1 MCYGNAVIA
10 MNFSIYSPSHRPTC
24 FRRAIPCLGVMISL
38 WFGFSEP
45 VRANVYPTNVRLNG
59 GTTNV
64 TASAGTSVIISYL
77 LNEPAS
83 SGVTVAIK
91 SNATT
96 LRTIIIAGG
105 NAGTARGSNAVV
117 WNGKDDSSNNVAPGN
132 YSFHVTAS
140 ASGYGDWTQISNDGD
155 DGNYVYSPT
164 SIAVNRNPNSPY
176 YGRVFVANAIENPVG
191 LFQPGDNVG
200 LLKAN
205 ADGSA
210 AEEGIF
216 SSGGWSW
223 AGDAYSPWKIEISAD
238 DYTYVND
245 WTSNG
250 IVLRFDQTVSSDSR
264 TLVLRDDNWPES
276 RQAKLTGPAIVGA
289 GTNTQVWMADI
300 RTNGVGIRRFKVS
313 ANGTLATND
322 LGTTIVPT
330 GGNSHLTDYP
340 YDVAVDRSNRIYT
353 IQYETDSGNTNYRV
367 FRFPAYDESG
377 SPLTNSD
384 WRIGSGDDDLR
395 GASGIAVDAMAT
407 NVAVA
412 FRGVGSGISRTGG
425 GVKVFSAADGSDV
438 WAIPP
443 ALFHDYTD
451 VAWDNAGN
459 LYVCDA
465 WDEVWRAYS
474 PPGENQATTAALA
487 TVQLLPSPA
496 LPTLSGS
503 AYAAGQFQF
512 TLNGQANVTYIIQ
525 SSTNLQSWTPAATN
539 TSAAATR
546 PISLAAPGTRS
557 FYRAL
562 VSP

>member
-1 MCYGNAVIA
+1 
-10 MNFSIYSPSHRPTC
+10 MNFSIYSPRHRPAR
-24 FRRAIPCLGVMISL
+24 FRQAIPSLGMIISL

-64 TASAGTSVIISYL
+64 TASTGTSLIISYL

-96 LRTIIIAGG
+96 LRTISLAGG
-105 NAGTARGSNAVV
+105 GAGAARGTNSVI
-117 WNGKDDSSNNVAPGN
+117 WNGKDDSSNNLAPGS
-132 YSFHVTAS
+132 YSIHVTAS
-140 ASGYGDWTQISNDGD
+140 ASGYGDWTQISDDGG
-155 DGNYVYSPT
+155 DGNYAYAPT
-164 SIAVNRNPNSPY
+164 SIAVNRNSNSPY
-176 YGRVFVANAIENPVG
+176 YGRVFVANALQNPSG
-191 LFQPGDNVG
+191 LFLPGDAVG
-200 LLKAN
+200 VLKAN

-216 SSGGWSW
+216 SSGGWPW
-223 AGDAYSPWKIEISAD
+223 AGDFFSPWKIEISAAD
-238 DYTYVND
+238 FAYVND
-245 WTSNG
+245 WTTNG
-250 IVLRFDQTVSSDSR
+250 IILRFDQTISPGSR
-264 TLVLRDDNWPES
+264 TLVLRDDNWPDS
-276 RQAKLTGPAIVGA
+276 GQAKLAGPAIVGT

-300 RTNGVGIRRFKVS
+300 RTNGVGVRRFHVS
-313 ANGTLATND
+313 AAGTLATND

-330 GGNSHLTDYP
+330 GGDSQLTDYP

-395 GASGIAVDAMAT
+395 GASGIAVDATAT

-425 GVKVFSAADGSDV
+425 GVRVFSTADGSDV
-438 WAIPP
+438 WALPP
-443 ALFHDYTD
+443 APFHDYTD

-459 LYVCDA
+459 LYVCDT
-465 WDEVWRAYS
+465 WDSVWRAYS
-474 PPGENQATTAALA
+474 PPGENQTTTVALA
-487 TVQLLPSPA
+487 AVQVLPP
-496 LPTLSGS
+496 PTPPILSGP

-512 TLNGQANVTYIIQ
+512 TLSGQANVTYIIQ
-525 SSTNLQSWTPAATN
+525 SSTNLQSWTSAVTN
-539 TSAAATR
+539 ASAAATR
-546 PISLAAPGTRS
+546 PISLAAPAVRS

-562 VSP
+562 VAP